1 MTIKTEKLI
10 LTIFFISIAAA
21 NAESLFNLN
30 ATQSAVIEPKPLYS
44 SVRARNVG
52 DIVSIVITETPSMGD
67 NGTFTTAKS
76 SSLAKNATK
85 LFSIISKKDI
95 ASALDQSTDGTLD
108 VANATNQQR
117 TISMIDKIAAQVV
130 QVLPNGNLLV
140 QGKKTLIQQNERVD
154 IIISGVVDP
163 RWITQTGEINSTQV
177 ANLQFAMNGNGS
189 VSRGQNEGVVNKI
202 VRTIF

>member
-1 MTIKTEKLI
+1 MTIKKEKIVLA
-10 LTIFFISIAAA
+10 IFFISIAAA

-67 NGTFTTAKS
+67 NGTFSTAKS

-95 ASALDQSTDGTLD
+95 ASALDQATDGTLD
-108 VANATNQQR
+108 VANSTNQQR

-163 RWITQTGEINSTQV
+163 RWITQAGEINSTQV

-189 VSRGQNEGVVNKI
+189 VSRGQNEGIVNKV
-202 VRTIF
+202 VRTLF

>member
-10 LTIFFISIAAA
+10 LAIFFITVASA

-95 ASALDQSTDGTLD
+95 ASALDQATDGTLD